1 MKFQGEKIHFKHFLG
16 WQGWQLEWNG
26 LPCTDLV
33 LGIVLFG
40 CLFQGQ
46 WEDENSYIKR
56 MGRYQTNVKD
66 KWRANNE
73 FNTCRLYSWH
83 VIDWSPNDSKE

>member
-1 MKFQGEKIHFKHFLG
+1 MKFQGEKILFKHFLG

-33 LGIVLFG
+33 LGIVLFC

-56 MGRYQTNVKD
+56 MGRYQTNVKI
-66 KWRANNE
+66 NGELTMN
-73 FNTCRLYSWH
+73 LIH
-83 VIDWSPNDSKE
+83 VDFILDM

>member
-33 LGIVLFG
+33 LGIVLFC

-56 MGRYQTNVKD
+56 MGRYKTDVMINGELIM
-66 KWRANNE
+66 N
-73 FNTCRLYSWH
+73 LIH
-83 VIDWSPNDSKE
+83 VDFILDM